1 MKTVLPAL
9 GVPGAVVLKKGLF
22 SPLPTGATSFCEN
35 VLPFTAQGFISSRNS
50 MASVPPSLDMSRPAT
65 GVGNSSGFDGGVGV
79 GDCEL
84 CRSGKKGAAVG
95 DLGSS

>member
-1 MKTVLPAL
+1 MKTVPPAL
-9 GVPGAVVLKKGLF
+9 GVPGAVVLKKGFF

-50 MASVPPSLDMSRPAT
+50 AAAGPPSVDVAGPAA
-65 GVGNSSGFDGGVGV
+65 GVGNGSGVGGGVGV